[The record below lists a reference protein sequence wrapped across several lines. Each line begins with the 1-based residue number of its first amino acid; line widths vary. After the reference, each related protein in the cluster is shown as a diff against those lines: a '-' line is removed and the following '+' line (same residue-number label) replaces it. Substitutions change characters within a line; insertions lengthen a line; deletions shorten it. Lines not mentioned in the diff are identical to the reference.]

1 MRYQEPAFTVPGDKV
16 LRVIID
22 TDAANEADDQYA
34 IVQALLSPR
43 LDIRA
48 IIAAHFGNEKSPHSM
63 EDSYQEI
70 LRLTG
75 MMNRQR
81 DVFHMPVL
89 RGAPQPL
96 EGETAIECEGARAIV
111 REALRDAEEPLY
123 VISLGALTNVAS
135 ALLMEPAIA
144 QRMTVIWIGG
154 NVYPQGGWEYN
165 LKNDVTAARYVF
177 QSDVPLWQVPRNVYQ
192 MMLVSVAELAVQVRP
207 CGEIGAY
214 LFSHLV
220 EWGHTYWGKRS
231 PLRTG
236 ECWFLGD
243 SPAVGLLLN
252 EHEFHYHTVRAPFIR
267 DDMTYDLKTDNR
279 EIRIYDSVDSRFILQ
294 DLYAK
299 LKLFTQMAP

>member
-1 MRYQEPAFTVPGDKV
+1 MRYEEPAFTVPGDKI

-48 IIAAHFGNEKSPHSM
+48 ITAAHFGNEKSMHSM

-75 MMNRQR
+75 IMNRRR
-81 DVFHMPVL
+81 DVFHMPVFY
-89 RGAPQPL
+89 GAPQPL
-96 EGETAIECEGARAIV
+96 EGGTAIESEGARAIIG
-111 REALRDAEEPLY
+111 EALRDAVEPLY
-123 VISLGALTNVAS
+123 VIALGSLTNVAS
-135 ALLMEPAIA
+135 ALLMEPGIA
-144 QRMTVIWIGG
+144 RRMTVIWIGG

-165 LKNDVTAARYVF
+165 LKNDVIAARYVF
-177 QSDVPLWQVPRNVYQ
+177 QSDVALWQVPRNVYQ

-231 PLRTG
+231 LLRTG

-252 EHEFHYHTVRAPFIR
+252 EHEFHYRTIPAPFIM
-267 DDMTYDLKTDNR
+267 DDMTYDLTTNNR
-279 EIRIYDSVDSRFILQ
+279 EIRIYDSIDSRFILQ

-299 LKLFTQMAP
+299 LKLFAMTP

>member
-1 MRYQEPAFTVPGDKV
+1 MRYQEPAFDVPDDKA

-48 IIAAHFGNEKSPHSM
+48 ITAAHFGNEKSPHSM

-70 LRLTG
+70 LRITG
-75 MMNRQR
+75 MMNRRR

-89 RGAPQPL
+89 RGAPKAL
-96 EGETAIECEGARAIV
+96 EGEAPIESEGARAIV
-111 REALRDAEEPLY
+111 EEALRDAAEPLY
-123 VISLGALTNVAS
+123 VLSLGALTNTAS

-144 QRMTVIWIGG
+144 RRMTVVWIGG
-154 NVYPQGGWEYN
+154 NAYPQGGWEYN
-165 LKNDVTAARYVF
+165 LKNDVAAARHVF
-177 QSDVPLWQVPRNVYQ
+177 QSAVPLWQVPRNVYQ

-207 CGEIGAY
+207 YGEIGAY

-220 EWGHTYWGKRS
+220 EWGHTFWGKRS
-231 PLRTG
+231 QLRTG

-252 EHEFHYHTVRAPFIR
+252 EHEFHYHMQRAPFIR
-267 DDMTYDLKTDNR
+267 DDMTYDPSTGNR
-279 EIRIYDSVDSRFILQ
+279 EIRIYDSIDSRFILQ

-299 LKLFTQMAP
+299 LRLFAQFTP

>member
-1 MRYQEPAFTVPGDKV
+1 MRYQEPAFDVPDDKA

-48 IIAAHFGNEKSPHSM
+48 ITAAHFGNEKSPHSM

-70 LRLTG
+70 LRITG

-89 RGAPQPL
+89 RGAPQAL
-96 EGETAIECEGARAIV
+96 EGEAPIESEGARAIV
-111 REALRDAEEPLY
+111 EEALRDAAEPLY
-123 VISLGALTNVAS
+123 VISLGALTNTAS

-144 QRMTVIWIGG
+144 RRMTVIWIGG
-154 NVYPQGGWEYN
+154 NAYPQGGWEYN
-165 LKNDVTAARYVF
+165 LKNDVAAARHVF
-177 QSDVPLWQVPRNVYQ
+177 QSAVPLWQVPRNVYQ
-192 MMLVSVAELAVQVRP
+192 MMLVSVAELAVQVHP
-207 CGEIGAY
+207 YGEIGAY

-220 EWGHTYWGKRS
+220 EWGHTFWGKRS

-252 EHEFHYHTVRAPFIR
+252 EHEFHYHTQRAPFIR
-267 DDMTYDLKTDNR
+267 DDMTYDHSAGNR
-279 EIRIYDSVDSRFILQ
+279 EIRIYDSIDSRFILQ
-294 DLYAK
+294 NLYAK
-299 LKLFTQMAP
+299 LRLFAQITP